1 LIFVRVRS
9 LIYQK
14 IEVKRAID
22 AMLAPKTGRFLRTT
36 HRFLA
41 TRINGYALKMCSY
54 KWNVTYCAKQISKI
68 YLFYIS
74 KQKKALMKVQNFY
87 TKKMYFLRHVSF
99 FSVSETAI
107 VDMELEISSRN
118 LSDYISMLT
127 NFITSFSLSIKKY

>member
-1 LIFVRVRS
+1 MIFVRVRS

-41 TRINGYALKMCSY
+41 TRINGYALK
-54 KWNVTYCAKQISKI
+54 CAAISEMSHIVPNKSLKSIYFTFQNRKRPWWKFKI
-68 YLFYIS
+68 FA
-74 KQKKALMKVQNFY
+74 K
-87 TKKMYFLRHVSF
+87 KKMYFLQHVLF
-99 FSVSETAI
+99 FSVSETTI